1 MKRHFLPGRK
11 SMTNLESILKI
22 RDITLPTNVHTVK
35 AVSFSSSHVQRW
47 ELDCKKGWA
56 RNNWCFWIVML
67 DKTHESTLDCKEIKL
82 FKPKGNQSWTFI
94 GRTDAEAETP
104 IFWPPD
110 AKSWLIGED
119 PDAGKDWR
127 QKERGWQRMR
137 WLDGITFLHMN
148 LSKVLE
154 IRKDRGAWYAAVHE
168 VSKSRHDSGTEQQE
182 KHYYWLLLLRM
193 CSPIPKELNLR
204 NKRAVLE
211 IRQSQWPNK
220 DQYPSSMCSQYFPA
234 LFKWDLLSFNIFSL
248 FKCVCLFLFFL
259 ILIPTNLASLMDS
272 TIYLHFISNLDIF
285 PSECLLL

>member
-1 MKRHFLPGRK
+1 
-11 SMTNLESILKI
+11 
-22 RDITLPTNVHTVK
+22 
-35 AVSFSSSHVQRW
+35 
-47 ELDCKKGWA
+47 
-56 RNNWCFWIVML
+56 
-67 DKTHESTLDCKEIKL
+67 
-82 FKPKGNQSWTFI
+82 
-94 GRTDAEAETP
+94 
-104 IFWPPD
+104 
-110 AKSWLIGED
+110 
-119 PDAGKDWR
+119 
-127 QKERGWQRMR
+127 MR
-137 WLDGITFLHMN
+137 WLDGISFLHMN

-248 FKCVCLFLFFL
+248 FKCVCLFLFF
-259 ILIPTNLASLMDS
+259 IFFDTYTNQPSFLNGFYHLSSL
-272 TIYLHFISNLDIF
+272 YFKLGHFSLWM
-285 PSECLLL
+285 PSSLK